1 MKKFKLLS
9 LTLSFALLF
18 TSVPV
23 NANTQYSDSTH
34 EVINVDT
41 PITEDS
47 NSNCDVYAELGSE
60 FKVTIPK
67 KITLDGALK
76 KGTYQVTVEGDIAGL
91 EIVKVIPDSIVT
103 LSSKDKADVIGNI
116 SQDKTKWYYNEILA
130 DSKTLGN
137 GLIEADG
144 ITAGSWNGTFNF
156 NINLSETSAL
166 TLSSEMIAMSSSDS
180 MQVDAFYEG
189 EKVNEFV
196 TWESD
201 NENITVTNGLVET
214 SALAKPG
221 DSATIT
227 VTAKNPDVALMSN
240 QKSVPDLTAS
250 FEVIIIDMTYTAD
263 NQIVSEMS
271 IKAGSSK
278 EVEVTIIP
286 NSASKIVTW
295 TQTSVSGVTLIKNG
309 NKCTIKIANDM
320 PEGTQF
326 MVIASYGDFAKIL
339 VVNTL
344 ANHDHIYQV
353 IDNKDGNCQED
364 GYKLYECTICQKQYT
379 ETIPG
384 GHIAS
389 GEWLMAQKEHYQEC
403 KYCDE
408 IVLKEEHKMGETC
421 CTVCGFEHIIVDT
434 INYKGVY
441 DKAAHTAQISSE
453 LEGVTFKYGTAEG
466 VYNLTSIPTFTNAG
480 TYTIYFEATHPRYK
494 TTTGTATVEIEK
506 AEATLN
512 LSIVDN
518 IYIQANTNSDGVVTA
533 TSSNTNIIQNCTII
547 ENKKVQVNPYWTGAS
562 SAHGEVYAP
571 AGSAIITVTVN
582 ESQNYTAASATQK
595 VSIGANLMSASVGTN
610 SHCNYLNA
618 NGVVQSDAPSN
629 QWCITNPITLT
640 SGYYWFAGF
649 TGGGPRAILYNGS
662 KAETIFQTDNGA
674 HIYVAGTRTY
684 KTSVFVASG
693 TYNKN
698 VTAYLPYY
706 CVRKITFE

>member
-1 MKKFKLLS
+1 MKKIKLLS
-9 LTLSFALLF
+9 LTLSFMLLF
-18 TSVPV
+18 TSIPV

-41 PITEDS
+41 PVTEDS

-67 KITLDGALK
+67 KIVLDGALK

-91 EIVKVIPDSIVT
+91 EIIKVVPDSAVT
-103 LSSKDKADVIGNI
+103 LSSKDKADVIANI
-116 SQDKTKWYYNEILA
+116 TQDKIKWYYNEILEE
-130 DSKTLGN
+130 SKVLGN

-214 SALAKPG
+214 SALAQPG

-227 VTAKNPDVALMSN
+227 VTAKNPNVALMSN
-240 QKSVPDLTAS
+240 QKSVPELTAS
-250 FEVIIIDMTYTAD
+250 FEVMIIDMAYTAD
-263 NQIVSEMS
+263 NQIISEMS
-271 IKAGSSK
+271 IKAGSNK

-339 VVNTL
+339 VITTL
-344 ANHDHIYQV
+344 ANHDHIYQI

-379 ETIPG
+379 EAIPG

-441 DKAAHTAQISSE
+441 DKAAHTAQVTSE
-453 LEGVTFKYGTAEG
+453 LENVTFKYGTTEG
-466 VYNLTSIPTFTNAG
+466 VYNLTTIPTFTNAG
-480 TYTIYFEATHPRYK
+480 TYTIYFEATHPNYK
-494 TTTGTATVEIEK
+494 TTTGTAIVEIEK
-506 AEATLN
+506 AESTIS
-512 LSIVDN
+512 LSINESKGTINVS
-518 IYIQANTNSDGVVTA
+518 TNSDGVITA
-533 TSSNTNIIQNCTII
+533 TSSNQNIVD
-547 ENKKVQVNPYWTGAS
+547 KVYISGNAISVLPKNG
-562 SAHGEVYAP
+562 GL
-571 AGSAIITVTVN
+571 AGT
-582 ESQNYTAASATQK
+582 
-595 VSIGANLMSASVGTN
+595 
-610 SHCNYLNA
+610 
-618 NGVVQSDAPSN
+618 
-629 QWCITNPITLT
+629 ITLT
-640 SGYYWFAGF
+640 VNISESENYK
-649 TGGGPRAILYNGS
+649 AI
-662 KAETIFQTDNGA
+662 
-674 HIYVAGTRTY
+674 
-684 KTSVFVASG
+684 SG
-693 TYNKN
+693 TKN
-698 VTAYLPYY
+698 VTVSERLIPSNLGWFVPSGSYEYGYLTTAGKYTIDYNSMWKVTNDVAITTPGYY
-706 CVRKITFE
+706 YISGFSGSAPRFCLYNNPGSNGNNLYAALTTTDGYAVYIPSTKYLKLSVCVGAGFSIADCDLRKITFE